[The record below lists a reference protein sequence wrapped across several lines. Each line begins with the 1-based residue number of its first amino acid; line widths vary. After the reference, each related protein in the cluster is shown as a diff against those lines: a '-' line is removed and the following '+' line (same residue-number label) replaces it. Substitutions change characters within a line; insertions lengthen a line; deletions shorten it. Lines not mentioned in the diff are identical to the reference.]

1 MRISEKLKKAGEFNP
16 TKKSHQ
22 MTVFEMCDK
31 IKANKISLPLYQR
44 DLSWNLQKSVELL
57 NYQLFG
63 KAPVSP
69 ISLNIIEDV
78 IVPQVSFID
87 REILIDISSGQQS
100 VVDGQQRLST
110 NFKAFSNHEDFR
122 NIVLDIGRAKFISVE
137 GAIRNSQIPVG
148 FLLNEKDEEFFNYI
162 NDIPLLKKN
171 EVYSALLQIRSK
183 IKNYNYTINIAE
195 NLTEDEQIEWFE
207 VLNNAGSRVS
217 ALEMRFSKLKFH
229 GIDIYVQ
236 YTHKYKDKLSESG
249 YDHLFSPHSTGVSYP
264 VATLNPSYEVVM
276 NRVHSNNY
284 APIPSD
290 TKENQLCNLA
300 PENIELCFSITL
312 NALDSAINFIKD
324 NDLKEPSRID
334 YINYL
339 TGLYV
344 FNTDT
349 FDELDS
355 EALIDWYNNV
365 DFTNKSNSERREMFS
380 DLLNIRTLVS

>member
-1 MRISEKLKKAGEFNP
+1 
-16 TKKSHQ
+16 